1 MSVTSYFSDD
11 VTVTSYK
18 NYVTITALATYI
30 RRELK
35 ALIKRERKSSQVL
48 RSNSS
53 IVLEVPRGKMLR
65 SFGDRSFSMAAP
77 KLWNELPLAMRDI
90 PNT

>member
-1 MSVTSYFSDD
+1 MAP
-11 VTVTSYK
+11 
-18 NYVTITALATYI
+18 NYIGDLLTIRAQ
-30 RRELK
+30 
-35 ALIKRERKSSQVL
+35 ERHSL
-48 RSNSS
+48 RSHTS

-90 PNT
+90 PTLSVFKRNLKTYLFKLAFNI